1 MFLNITTPVSAKG
14 LFMTIKDLCTERLPD
29 FITADEFIK
38 FHTPFYHR
46 KENGKK
52 RTLPRDNAK
61 IFKVIHIKE
70 R

>member
-1 MFLNITTPVSAKG
+1 
-14 LFMTIKDLCTERLPD
+14 MTIKDLCTERLPD

-61 IFKVIHIKE
+61 IFKVILTKE